1 MVPGVEAAYCNI
13 DTLWAIVILLLKGT
27 NGRCKSIDHDS
38 TKERLMAT
46 AAELFE
52 RMPEHFHA
60 ENAGD
65 LNATV
70 LFDLSGEDGGK
81 WHVSVADGVCTTGE
95 GPVDE
100 PTATVRMDATDYVD
114 MIAGRLN
121 AMEAFMQQKIRVEG
135 DLSTVMKFQTLF
147 G

>member
-1 MVPGVEAAYCNI
+1 M
-13 DTLWAIVILLLKGT
+13 AIVILTPEKNT
-27 NGRCKSIDHDS
+27 CRRKAADS
-38 TKERLMAT
+38 VTTKERLMAS

-52 RMPEHFHA
+52 RMPEFFDA
-60 ENAGD
+60 QKAGD

-70 LFDLSGEDGGK
+70 LFDLSGEGGGK
-81 WHVSVADGVCTTGE
+81 WHVKVMDGVCTTGE
-95 GPVDE
+95 GAVE
-100 PTATVRMDATDYVD
+100 APTATIRMDATDYAD
-114 MIAGRLN
+114 MVAGRLN

>member
-1 MVPGVEAAYCNI
+1 
-13 DTLWAIVILLLKGT
+13 
-27 NGRCKSIDHDS
+27 
-38 TKERLMAT
+38 MAS

-52 RMPEHFHA
+52 RMPEVFDA
-60 ENAGD
+60 EKAGD

-70 LFDLSGEDGGK
+70 LFDLSGDGGGK
-81 WHVSVADGVCTTGE
+81 WHVKVADGVCTTSE
-95 GPVDE
+95 GVVDE
-100 PTATVRMDATDYVD
+100 PTATIRMEAADYVD
-114 MIAGRLN
+114 MVAGRLN

>member
-1 MVPGVEAAYCNI
+1 MAKAA
-13 DTLWAIVILLLKGT
+13 D
-27 NGRCKSIDHDS
+27 
-38 TKERLMAT
+38 
-46 AAELFE
+46 LFVS
-52 RMPEHFHA
+52 MPEHFDA
-60 ENAGD
+60 KKAGD

-70 LFDLSGEDGGK
+70 QFDLSGEDGGL
-81 WHVSVADGVCTTGE
+81 WFVTVVDGVCTTGE
-95 GPVDE
+95 GSVED
-100 PTATVRMDATDYVD
+100 PTATIRMEASDYVD